1 MRSTIRKGENAMRFP
16 TFIHPGDTIG
26 FVAPSFGCATEPY
39 RTAFRHAL
47 DKFRNAGFEVEL
59 GPNCYAD
66 KGIGISNT
74 PEACGEEFLSLYQDS
89 RTDCLI
95 SCGGGELMCE
105 VLEFID
111 FSKLATL
118 KPKWFMGYSD
128 NTNLTFLLTTL
139 TDTATIYGPCA
150 AAFGMEP
157 WHPAIEDAFALL
169 QGKKQTVHNYP
180 LWERE
185 SLKDEEHPLEPYHV
199 TEPFYLTSYPEEKNV
214 TVSGRL
220 LGGCLDCLS
229 NLTGT
234 RYDRVNEFARR
245 YKEDGILWFLECC
258 DLNVMDMRRSL
269 WNLKEAGWF
278 EHAAGFLIGRPLHY
292 GEAMMGLD
300 QYEAVTGV
308 LGEFQVPIFLDLDIG
323 HLAPM
328 MPLICGSYATAVK
341 EGNQFSIQMDKK

>member
-1 MRSTIRKGENAMRFP
+1 MRFP
-16 TFIHPGDTIG
+16 SFVQPGDTVG

-39 RTAFRHAL
+39 YTAFSHAL
-47 DKFRNAGFEVEL
+47 ERFKQSGFAVKL

-66 KGIGISNT
+66 RGIGISNT
-74 PEACGEEFLSLYQDS
+74 PEACGEEFLSMYRDKE
-89 RTDCLI
+89 TDCLI

-105 VLEFID
+105 VLNFID
-111 FSKLATL
+111 FSELATL
-118 KPKWFMGYSD
+118 APKWFMGYSD

-139 TDTATIYGPCA
+139 ADTASIYGPCA

-157 WHPAIEDAFALL
+157 WHPAIKDAFDLL
-169 QGKKQTVHNYP
+169 QGKKQEMDNYP
-180 LWERE
+180 LWELE

-199 TEPFYLTSYPEEKNV
+199 TEPFRLVTHPEGKNI
-214 TVSGRL
+214 TLSGRL

-234 RYDRVNEFARR
+234 RFDRVKEFSRR
-245 YKEDGILWFLECC
+245 YAKDGILWFLECC

-269 WNLKEAGWF
+269 WNLREAGWF
-278 EHAAGFLIGRPLHY
+278 EGAAGFLIGRPMHY
-292 GEAMMGLD
+292 GEPMMGLN

-308 LGEFQVPIFLDLDIG
+308 LEEFHVPILMDLDIG

-328 MPLICGSYATAVK
+328 MPLICGSYATVTTEKNAFHIRMEMK
-341 EGNQFSIQMDKK
+341 